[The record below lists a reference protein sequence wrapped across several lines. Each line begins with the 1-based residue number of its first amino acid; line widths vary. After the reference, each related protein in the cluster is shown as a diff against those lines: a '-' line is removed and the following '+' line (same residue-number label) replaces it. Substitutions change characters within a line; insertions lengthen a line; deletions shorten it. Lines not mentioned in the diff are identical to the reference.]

1 MEAVKLNQDNLAR
14 IGTPVLIPAYKRD
27 GVKPGIVH
35 LGLGHFHRAHQA
47 LYLEILLNK
56 GITRAGLFEINL
68 IKDPFPLAKIA
79 GEQDY
84 LYTLLTKSKDG
95 AESVQ
100 IVGSIRG
107 YINASENIAPA
118 IARIA
123 GAEISVV
130 TMTITEKGY
139 YWDAA
144 LGDLDWNAGALVHD
158 LTHPAE
164 PQSAAGVI
172 AAALKLRYDA
182 GGLPLSILSC
192 DNFAANGKVL
202 RSSVLSFCR
211 RVYPEIASWV
221 EDKISFP
228 CSMVDRITPNTAAE
242 TIRYLEKQ
250 YGIVDTWAVC
260 CEDYLQWVLEDSFSL
275 PPNAAFDPRCYAE
288 AGVQL
293 VKDVEPYELMK
304 QGLLNGSHSAL
315 AYLAYLLGY
324 ADVAA
329 AMEDSDLRSFIR
341 SSYMEEVTPTL
352 LPVEG
357 IDLSNYKDTLI
368 NRFSN
373 RNIGDTILRL
383 AEDGSKKIPLFIL
396 KPLTRAVHAGK
407 PCGALILALSG
418 WARFLDGT
426 DENGKPIPIK
436 DPDGVSVIAAA
447 QKARE
452 NPGAFLRAAGVQGL
466 NENDLARLE
475 ENFKSYLEQ
484 IWRQGTR
491 NTLLEF
497 LRHREK
503 NAGSRP

>member
-14 IGTPVLIPAYKRD
+14 IKSPVLIPAYNRD
-27 GVKPGIVH
+27 EIKPGIVH

-47 LYLEILLNK
+47 LYLEMLLNK
-56 GITRAGLFEINL
+56 GVTRAGLFEINL
-68 IKDPFPLAKIA
+68 IQDAFPLAKIA

-95 AESVQ
+95 AENVQ

-107 YINASENIAPA
+107 YINAAEDIAPA

-123 GAEISVV
+123 EAETCAV

-144 LGDLDWNAGALVHD
+144 TRDLDWNAGALAHD
-158 LTHPAE
+158 LAHPSE

-172 AAALKLRYDA
+172 AAALKRRYA
-182 GGLPLSILSC
+182 ESGLPLSILSC
-192 DNFAANGKVL
+192 DNFASNGKVL

-211 RVYPEIASWV
+211 RLYPELVSWV
-221 EDKISFP
+221 EDNISFP

-260 CEDYLQWVLEDSFSL
+260 CEDYLQWVLEDDFRL
-275 PPNAAFDPRCYAE
+275 PSNAAFDPRGYVE

-324 ADVAA
+324 TDVAA
-329 AMEDSDLRSFIR
+329 AMEDMDLRSFIR
-341 SSYMEEVTPTL
+341 GSYMEEVTPTL

-357 IDLSNYKDTLI
+357 VDLSNYKDTLI

-396 KPLTRAVHAGK
+396 RPLTRAVRAGK
-407 PCGALILALSG
+407 PCGALIFALSG
-418 WARFLDGT
+418 WARFLDGS
-426 DENGKPIPIK
+426 DENGKPVPIK
-436 DPDGVSVIAAA
+436 DPDGASIIEAAK
-447 QKARE
+447 KARE
-452 NPGAFLRAAGVQGL
+452 NPGAFLRAAGIQGL
-466 NENDLARLE
+466 DGNEMAKIE
-475 ENFKSYLEQ
+475 GPFKDYLER
-484 IWRQGTR
+484 IWRRGAR
-491 NTLLEF
+491 KTLTEF
-497 LRHREK
+497 LR
-503 NAGSRP
+503 G